1 MKNGTQ
7 MTRIKRIET
16 DLLLISENP
25 PNLRH
30 PRSIKMV
37 ESAVINVRD

>member
-1 MKNGTQ
+1 
-7 MTRIKRIET
+7 MTRIKRIKT
-16 DLLLISENP
+16 DLLLIRKNP

-37 ESAVINVRD
+37 ESAVINLRD